1 MLDRSASAATAQED
15 HAGGAEMH
23 DRRHWML
30 SLLGSALAMPHGAGA
45 QTHARM
51 PRIGVLSLF
60 PAPSGTSPDPG
71 LAGFRQGLQELG
83 YVERENILIELRF
96 ADGQPD
102 RLAAQAAQLVQ
113 MNVDVLVAF
122 AQAAR
127 EAARKATSTVP
138 IVTVSGSDP
147 VREGWA
153 KTFSRP
159 GGNITGLTVVYPE
172 LVPKCLEFLKE
183 AFPGVVRVAMLID
196 PAEVVDAREVVQ
208 ETEAGA
214 RRLGLQL
221 QVIEVRGPNDFD
233 TAFGLARQRNAQ
245 ALFAVAAV
253 AHRARLAALALKDNL
268 LSISEFPLMA
278 QAGFLMSYGADIG
291 DLSRRSVAQVDK
303 ILKGARPGDMP
314 IERPT
319 KFQLSINL
327 KTARALG
334 ITVPRSILLRADEV
348 VE

>member
-1 MLDRSASAATAQED
+1 MLDSSAFAAAAHED
-15 HAGGAEMH
+15 HARDADKH

-30 SLLGSALAMPHGAGA
+30 VVSALALLHGAAA
-45 QTHARM
+45 QTRARM
-51 PRIGVLSLF
+51 PRIGILSYAA
-60 PAPSGTSPDPG
+60 APSGTSLDPRFV
-71 LAGFRQGLQELG
+71 GFRQGLQELG
-83 YVERENILIELRF
+83 YAERENILIELRF
-96 ADGQPD
+96 ADGRPD
-102 RLAAQAAQLVQ
+102 RLAAQAADLVKLK
-113 MNVDVLVAF
+113 VDVLVAF
-122 AQAAR
+122 APAAR
-127 EAARKATSTVP
+127 EAARKATTTIP

-153 KTFSRP
+153 KSFARP

-172 LVPKCLEFLKE
+172 LVPKCLEVLKE
-183 AFPGVVRVAMLID
+183 AFPGIVRVAMLID
-196 PAEVVDAREVVQ
+196 PTEVVDAGEVVQ

-214 RRLGLQL
+214 QRLGMQL

-233 TAFGLARQRNAQ
+233 TAFSLARQRNAQ

-253 AHRARLAALALKDNL
+253 AHRTRLAALALKDKL

-278 QAGFLMSYGADIG
+278 QAGFLMCYGADLG
-291 DLSRRSVAQVDK
+291 DLGRRSVAQMDK

-327 KTARALG
+327 KTAKALG